1 MYYSKED
8 ILQAEHNALL
18 KAVEDGND
26 YPMFAGR
33 VIGIMAITEE
43 LLRKDREANG

>member
-1 MYYSKED
+1 MYYTKED
-8 ILQAEHNALL
+8 ILQAEHNAII
-18 KAVEDGND
+18 KAVEEGND

-33 VIGIMAITEE
+33 VIGIMAITED

>member
-1 MYYSKED
+1 MYYNKED
-8 ILQAEHNALL
+8 ILQAEHNAIL

-33 VIGIMAITEE
+33 IIGIVSITEE

>member
-1 MYYSKED
+1 MYFSKED
-8 ILQAEHNALL
+8 LLQAEHNAIV

-33 VIGIMAITEE
+33 IIGIAAMTEE
-43 LLRKDREANG
+43 LLRKDREERD